1 MPRNGEFSG
10 IILEIKKEHQK
21 PVKAPDALFY
31 CSLKNPL
38 AR

>member
-10 IILEIKKEHQK
+10 IIREIKKEHQK

-31 CSLKNPL
+31 YSLKNLL